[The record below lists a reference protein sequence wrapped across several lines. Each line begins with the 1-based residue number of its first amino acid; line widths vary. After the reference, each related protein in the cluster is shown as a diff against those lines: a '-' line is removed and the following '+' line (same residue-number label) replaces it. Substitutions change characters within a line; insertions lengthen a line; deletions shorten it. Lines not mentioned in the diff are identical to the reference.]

1 MDAKRER
8 EVAVKAVLKSE
19 CNNYLYEYLI
29 LRREQDSF
37 IETSQSEHAR
47 YLAELTEQQNFN
59 ERAQLALNAFEQGH
73 PLVCSCDDPLVSG
86 NVKQDFDKQKYPLVY
101 FCDDPLVS
109 SNEVAEEVKQR
120 KEEENAVRSASLG
133 HLSIFGKT
141 LTQYANTQEA
151 STKDMNLSTNHRKRG
166 IEVVIDNEE
175 NGSNKKEKENTEN
188 DSDNNENLP
197 SRNNNENSSSGFE
210 NEEINFDLTNISKEL
225 NREPTVEVSSII
237 VLCWPCP
244 YSNFTNQEWKKI
256 TKTNPY
262 TLQESPLPPE
272 ISLSLRE
279 TASRRLIDGD
289 VFMNSSESE
298 LINDVP
304 ILNSEFKPLG
314 CTPLQEKMDRLKVQL
329 KARKSINQQLQRKGG
344 PGEAVMFLNI
354 GNSMESFFMDLK
366 CDGLY
371 RSWPFLTTKLVVDKS
386 TIPLAEFAIS
396 HLMALEVF
404 VYKFHNLYLFCNEQ
418 ERVEKI
424 AKDFKYRSS
433 QFTPPAQMS
442 YIREFPDT
450 PQ

>member
-59 ERAQLALNAFEQGH
+59 ERAQLALNAFELERKS
-73 PLVCSCDDPLVSG
+73 PVVSR
-86 NVKQDFDKQKYPLVY
+86 FW
-101 FCDDPLVS
+101 S
-109 SNEVAEEVKQR
+109 EVAEEVKQR

-225 NREPTVEVSSII
+225 NREPTVEWEVDNINVTNRFRHYQKVVLAKAQRWGLKHSSIYELLALASII

-298 LINDVP
+298 LSRIVALMFNNLYYGIPEVAPSKLSEEEHCDMFIYPIARSFRRNDKEYELKLNRANVGSKTRPDLSCTVNDVP
-304 ILNSEFKPLG
+304 ILNSEFKPL
-314 CTPLQEKMDRLKVQL
+314 
-329 KARKSINQQLQRKGG
+329 
-344 PGEAVMFLNI
+344 
-354 GNSMESFFMDLK
+354 
-366 CDGLY
+366 
-371 RSWPFLTTKLVVDKS
+371 
-386 TIPLAEFAIS
+386 
-396 HLMALEVF
+396 
-404 VYKFHNLYLFCNEQ
+404 
-418 ERVEKI
+418 
-424 AKDFKYRSS
+424 
-433 QFTPPAQMS
+433 
-442 YIREFPDT
+442 
-450 PQ
+450 